1 MKVEHT
7 TNTITPSHTGL
18 VFASKKEADQKDL
31 SNVVGRFDEKRR
43 EIALLDGT
51 RAGDK
56 YRALINAGLQVH
68 LAKDDRNNYYITGLL
83 DNISSMAKSN
93 KSFSECSEAIEQGQ
107 TSELST
113 VDSDERPDILFK
125 EFDAF
130 MAEDNDSAMDLDFT
144 LPSLKYEHR
153 VGLYNEDKGTYT
165 LREDV
170 LDLLDE
176 FSFHI
181 NENNEGVV
189 ARINPESLNGRTLL
203 KLTNL
208 LKKQEQD
215 DDDELQEA
223 LDSNK
228 VNFAELAIVK
238 SLLSRLRLARKHG
251 DIMASDEAETE
262 LSELIAQYSKASPPA
277 CGIDKVKRIAQ
288 SILGD
293 KPEAMEE
300 SQSAH
305 TVQCIQSILEQD
317 GVQLRGQQYA

>member
-7 TNTITPSHTGL
+7 TNTIKPSHTGL

-56 YRALINAGLQVH
+56 YRALINAGLQIH
-68 LAKDDRNNYYITGLL
+68 LQKDDRNNYYITNLL
-83 DNISSMAKSN
+83 DNISSMAKTDN
-93 KSFSECSEAIEQGQ
+93 KSFSDYYSEAIEDKSQA
-107 TSELST
+107 SELST

-130 MAEDNDSAMDLDFT
+130 MAEDNESAMDLDFT

-153 VGLYNEDKGTYT
+153 VGLYNEDQGTYT

-181 NENNEGVV
+181 DEQEGGVV

-228 VNFAELAIVK
+228 VNFADLQIVK
-238 SLLSRLRLARKHG
+238 SLLTRLNLARKHG
-251 DIMASDEAETE
+251 DREALDEAETE
-262 LSELIAQYSKASPPA
+262 LNELITQYEQAVPPA
-277 CGIDKVKRIAQ
+277 YGIDKVKAQ
-288 SILGD
+288 ISGNVSETKVGLKESIHD
-293 KPEAMEE
+293 
-300 SQSAH
+300 
-305 TVQCIQSILEQD
+305 ILERE
-317 GVQLRGQQYA
+317 GIKLRGFQYA